1 MPGHTCPDRK
11 LLRVAI
17 HRSHDRCAQR
27 GAAHGKEVGAHPGQS
42 DAVRRHAGVE
52 DDPAEVGAHCRT
64 GGALARAARATAAHD
79 GGLGDRDRP
88 ETRELFALRWKDIDE
103 QRQLLTVRE
112 AIYDGKFSTPKTAAG
127 LRQVPLSE
135 LALDLIRQWNP
146 RAASTESEA
155 LVFATSAGTPILP
168 ANVLYRSITPAC
180 KAAGLPKA
188 TWLTVRRTT
197 RHGHTRRMYRAR
209 WWRS

>member
-1 MPGHTCPDRK
+1 LPFIDHTIDV
-11 LLRVAI
+11 L
-17 HRSHDRCAQR
+17 S
-27 GAAHGKEVGAHPGQS
+27 
-42 DAVRRHAGVE
+42 AVRRTAKKCGDIQDNPTRSVDMPASKTTQPKWALTVE
-52 DDPAEVGAHCRT
+52 Q
-64 GGALARAARATAAHD
+64 AARLLEQLAPLPRTMV
-79 GGLGDRDRP
+79 GLAIVTGLRRG
-88 ETRELFALRWKDIDE
+88 ELFALRWKDIDE